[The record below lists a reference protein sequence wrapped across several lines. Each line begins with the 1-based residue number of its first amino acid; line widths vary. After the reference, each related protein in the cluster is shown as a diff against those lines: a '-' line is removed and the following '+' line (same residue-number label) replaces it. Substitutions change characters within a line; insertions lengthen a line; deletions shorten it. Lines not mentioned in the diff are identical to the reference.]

1 MRQIYSVFSNHHA
14 RSFIVSGRI
23 LSIHPL
29 LLFPRPLK
37 VLQPGHLLNRI
48 LQSKMRVN
56 VQGYRDVG
64 MPHQVLR
71 ESE

>member
-1 MRQIYSVFSNHHA
+1 MRQTGSLLNRNNVP
-14 RSFIVSGRI
+14 FIPRI
-23 LSIHPL
+23 LGLSIHPL

-37 VLQPGHLLNRI
+37 ILQPGHLLNRI